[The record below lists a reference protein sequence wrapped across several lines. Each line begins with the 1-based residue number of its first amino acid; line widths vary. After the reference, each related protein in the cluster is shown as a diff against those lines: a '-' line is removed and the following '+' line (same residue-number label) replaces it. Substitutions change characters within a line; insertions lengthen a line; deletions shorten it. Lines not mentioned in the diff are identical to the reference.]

1 MHKIIFAGRQNV
13 LLVFLREYVV
23 TSGRRR
29 FCWFIVY
36 TSGYSKKKNIL
47 NVLWAFF
54 SKLLVRTHII
64 YNIHVK
70 LQTNSACLSKTFSN
84 FMLPESL
91 IKTQAWINMLDQFH
105 SSLCRK
111 QFFCNQEK
119 FRKTCE
125 NLMFK
130 LNDSDNRKFVK
141 D

>member
-1 MHKIIFAGRQNV
+1 MI
-13 LLVFLREYVV
+13 LFLW
-23 TSGRRR
+23 T
-29 FCWFIVY
+29 
-36 TSGYSKKKNIL
+36 
-47 NVLWAFF
+47 FF
-54 SKLLVRTHII
+54 FKLLVRTHKI

-130 LNDSDNRKFVK
+130 LNDSDNRKFLK
-141 D
+141 GLNALLYSNIHSSEPHLEFSWTSTIESFCKNN

>member
-1 MHKIIFAGRQNV
+1 M
-13 LLVFLREYVV
+13 LLFFLREYVV

-36 TSGYSKKKNIL
+36 TSRYSKKKNIL
-47 NVLWAFF
+47 NDLVSMNFF
-54 SKLLVRTHII
+54 FKLLGRTHKI

-70 LQTNSACLSKTFSN
+70 LQTNSTCLSKTFSN

-91 IKTQAWINMLDQFH
+91 MKTQAWIKMLDQFR

-111 QFFCNQEK
+111 QFFCNTEK

-130 LNDSDNRKFVK
+130 LNDSDNRKFLK